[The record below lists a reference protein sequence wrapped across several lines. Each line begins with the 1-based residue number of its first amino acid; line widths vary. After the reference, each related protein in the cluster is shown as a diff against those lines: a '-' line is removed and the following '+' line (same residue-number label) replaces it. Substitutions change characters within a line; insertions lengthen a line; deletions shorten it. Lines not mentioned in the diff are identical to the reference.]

1 VNDAPAIKEAD
12 VGIAMGKMGTE
23 VTKQAADI
31 VLLDDNF
38 ATIVAAVEEGRA
50 IFDNIKKFIVHE
62 ITSNIASLILLVIG
76 LAFRDSQNLS
86 VFPLSVLQTLWINTF
101 IVAMPSLGLSFEKRD
116 PVFAFTCITM
126 CVLIVDRI

>member
-1 VNDAPAIKEAD
+1 MNDAPSIKAAD
-12 VGIAMGKMGTE
+12 VGIAMGVMGTE

-50 IFDNIKKFIVHE
+50 MFDNIKKFIVHE
-62 ITSNIASLILLVIG
+62 ITSNIASLLLLVIG
-76 LAFRDSQNLS
+76 LVFRDAQNQS
-86 VFPLSVLQTLWINTF
+86 VYPLSVLQTLWINTF

-116 PVFAFTCITM
+116 PVCPILSSCT
-126 CVLIVDRI
+126 